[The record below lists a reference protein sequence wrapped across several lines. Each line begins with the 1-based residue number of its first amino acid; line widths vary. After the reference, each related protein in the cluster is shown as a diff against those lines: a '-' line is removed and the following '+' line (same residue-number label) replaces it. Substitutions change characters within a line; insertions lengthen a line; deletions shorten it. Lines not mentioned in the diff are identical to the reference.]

1 MEYMVA
7 ETDKRIHPRVAQDME
22 RLRQA
27 VCHSIPDVET
37 LILTGSFAHGEGAF
51 QNSAGGLQP
60 FNDYDVVVVAK
71 IEPDP
76 RFLKDLAR
84 QVARML
90 GMRGVDLLGVGLHRF
105 AWLPPSIFNF
115 DLRHAGYVVHGDA
128 TLLDT
133 LLDWQPSDIPLIE
146 AQVLLLNR
154 MICLLECVEDGPETP
169 QADEETGIFL
179 AYQSS
184 KAAFAIADA
193 VALLHGMYAIRYEGK
208 RDLLRSLVPA
218 ASESVA
224 LAAAAWRLRQG
235 LEPASLGM
243 PPDAFWRR
251 TRAALL
257 PTFTYLMN
265 WMYARDRPFTTPQD
279 LAHFIANYASSNT
292 IRGAIEAAQYL
303 TLAAWDESRPD
314 RELLA
319 LARDLLARVGIACPG
334 TTWPLVRRTVVA
346 AWFRYCH

>member
-1 MEYMVA
+1 MEHMVA
-7 ETDKRIHPRVAQDME
+7 ETDMRIHPRVAQDIE
-22 RLRQA
+22 RLQQA
-27 VCHSIPDVET
+27 ICRSLPDVET

-51 QNSAGGLQP
+51 QESPRGMQP

-71 IEPDP
+71 TEPDP
-76 RFLKDLAR
+76 RFLKNRAD

-90 GMRGVDLLGVGLHRF
+90 GMRAVDLLGVGLHRF

-115 DLRHAGYVVHGDA
+115 DLRHAGYVFHGDA

-133 LLDWQPSDIPLIE
+133 LPDWQPSDIPLIE

-154 MICLLECVEDGPETP
+154 MICLLECVEDGPESL
-169 QADEETGIFL
+169 QDDEEAGIFL

-193 VALLHGMYAIRYEGK
+193 IALLHGLYAIRYEGK
-208 RDLLRSLVPA
+208 RDLLNRLAPDDG
-218 ASESVA
+218 EGVA
-224 LAAAAWRLRQG
+224 LVEAAWRLRQG
-235 LEPASLGM
+235 LDPASLGM
-243 PPDAFWRR
+243 LPGTFWRR
-251 TRAALL
+251 TRATLL
-257 PTFTYLMN
+257 QTFTHQMN
-265 WMYARDRPFTTPQD
+265 WMYARDRAFTAPHD
-279 LAHFIANYASSNT
+279 LARFIANYAIENG

-319 LARDLLARVGIACPG
+319 LARDLLERAGIACPD
-334 TTWPLVRRTVVA
+334 TTWPLMRRTVVA
-346 AWFRYCH
+346 AWFHHCH